1 MVASQWLQ
9 DDYWKF
15 HPLIE
20 RSTCC
25 CCSNVF
31 HLVRSISLFHNNFA
45 INELSPVCEVPLFPT
60 TFRIFNQR
68 KMKKIAVNKYTYFAS
83 CIDFF
88 QAPKGQGKIQVMSKM
103 SWCIMLNY
111 QIRGFI
117 FPLVCL
123 FCFFFFVYFKVNF
136 SWVFEIYPA
145 PSCWGWNVS
154 LITDYPS
161 PMGIGKSL
169 HVVDSLIISIS

>member
-1 MVASQWLQ
+1 MTTESSTLWLKGPHAAVVVMCFIWWGASA
-9 DDYWKF
+9 
-15 HPLIE
+15 
-20 RSTCC
+20 S
-25 CCSNVF
+25 
-31 HLVRSISLFHNNFA
+31 SIIILPSMNWVLF
-45 INELSPVCEVPLFPT
+45 VEVPLFPT
-60 TFRIFNQR
+60 TFRIFNRR

-123 FCFFFFVYFKVNF
+123 FFLFFVYFKVNF